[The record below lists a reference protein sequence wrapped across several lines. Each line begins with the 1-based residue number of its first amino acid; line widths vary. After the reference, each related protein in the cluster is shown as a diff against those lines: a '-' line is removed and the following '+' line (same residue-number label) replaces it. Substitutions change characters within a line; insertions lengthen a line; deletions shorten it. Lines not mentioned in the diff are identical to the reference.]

1 MVGSSAPAVARR
13 AAQRKTA
20 WPGAG
25 ERDPQNGQ
33 TLGRVRTRPLLRPCD
48 VSLPVLSWCVTHL
61 RLISVAISPAE
72 ASFTTIWPRTHSQSG
87 WRVNGTELLGG
98 RVVFQYQQAFWCGA
112 ASGPRSSP
120 ARTWPRR
127 NGPTTTPARVSGKLA
142 TDPHLEHPRGPTGAG
157 FNQNWRPRF

>member
-33 TLGRVRTRPLLRPCD
+33 TLGRLRTGPLFQPCD

-61 RLISVAISPAE
+61 RLISVGE
-72 ASFTTIWPRTHSQSG
+72 ADNFAGRS
-87 WRVNGTELLGG
+87 LL
-98 RVVFQYQQAFWCGA
+98 FHY
-112 ASGPRSSP
+112 
-120 ARTWPRR
+120 
-127 NGPTTTPARVSGKLA
+127 LA
-142 TDPHLEHPRGPTGAG
+142 PHALA
-157 FNQNWRPRF
+157 